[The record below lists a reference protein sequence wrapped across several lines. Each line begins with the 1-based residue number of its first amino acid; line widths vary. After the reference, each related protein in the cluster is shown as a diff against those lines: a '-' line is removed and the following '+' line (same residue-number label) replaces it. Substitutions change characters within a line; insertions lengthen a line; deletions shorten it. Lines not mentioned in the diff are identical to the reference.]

1 MKEFKECELCKI
13 LYDGIFRARRAD
25 SPSIMATILY
35 ETEEKRTDFLIE
47 QKTKTKGKKKR

>member
-1 MKEFKECELCKI
+1 VKEFKECELCKI

-25 SPSIMATILY
+25 NPSIMATILY

-47 QKTKTKGKKKR
+47 QKIKKKKNKK